1 MDSYTVLARSYDR
14 LTADVDYE
22 RWADYVER
30 HFRRLKRPVRRVA
43 ELACG
48 TGSLACLLAGLG
60 YSVTAVDLSPDMLTV
75 AEQKCR
81 GLDVTLLCQDMSGLD
96 LPPGQADAV
105 ICCLDS
111 VNYVTRP
118 AALRRAF
125 HRVYQALAPGGLFL
139 FDVKTPA
146 ALEGADGQTYL
157 DEDDGLYC
165 VWRADWYPR
174 RRVCAYGLDIFLQ
187 NEDGLWE
194 RGGEYHEEYAYTMDE
209 LDGFLREAG
218 FRHVRQYGD
227 KVMTAPK
234 EGAQRVFFAAR
245 KSGTGKFLP
254 PSA

>member
-1 MDSYTVLARSYDR
+1 MMDAYTVLAQSYDR

-22 RWADYVER
+22 KWADYAER
-30 HFRRLKRPVRRVA
+30 HFQKLTRPVRTVV

-48 TGSLACLLAGLG
+48 TGSFACLLARRG

-81 GLDVTLLCQDMSGLD
+81 GLDVTLLCQDMTRLSL
-96 LPPGQADAV
+96 PGQTDAV
-105 ICCLDS
+105 VCCLDS

-125 HRVYQALAPGGLFL
+125 RRVHNALAPGGLFL

-146 ALEGADGQTYL
+146 ALESADGQTFL

-174 RRVCAYGLDIFLQ
+174 RRVCAYGLDLFVQ
-187 NEDGLWE
+187 NESGLWE

-218 FRHVRQYGD
+218 FPRVRQYGD

-234 EGAQRVFFAAR
+234 EGAQRVFFAA
-245 KSGTGKFLP
+245 KKE
-254 PSA
+254 

>member
-1 MDSYTVLARSYDR
+1 MMDSYTVLARCYDR
-14 LTADVDYE
+14 LTADVNYGE
-22 RWADYVER
+22 WADYVER
-30 HFRRLKRPVRRVA
+30 HFRRQKRPVRSVA

-48 TGSLACLLAGLG
+48 TGSLACLLARRG
-60 YSVTAVDLSPDMLTV
+60 YSVTAVDLSPDMLTM

-81 GLDVTLLCQDMSGLD
+81 GLDVTLLCQDMTRLD
-96 LPPGQADAV
+96 LPPGQSAVQTDAV

-125 HRVYQALAPGGLFL
+125 RRVFKALAPGGLFL

-146 ALEGADGQTYL
+146 ALKGADGQTCL

-174 RRVCAYGLDIFLQ
+174 RRVCAYGLDLFVR

-194 RGGEYHEEYAYTMDE
+194 RGGEYHEEYAWTMDE

-218 FRHVRQYGD
+218 FRRIGQYGD

-245 KSGTGKFLP
+245 KD
-254 PSA
+254 

>member
-1 MDSYTVLARSYDR
+1 MDAYTVLARGYDR
-14 LTADVDYE
+14 LTADVDYG

-30 HFRRLKRPVRRVA
+30 HFRKLKRPVRRVV

-48 TGSLACLLAGLG
+48 TGSLACLLARRG
-60 YSVTAVDLSPDMLTV
+60 YSVAAVDLSPDMLTV

-81 GLDVTLLCQDMSGLD
+81 GLDVTLLCQDMSRLD
-96 LPPGQADAV
+96 LPPGQTDAV

-111 VNYVTRP
+111 VNYITRP

-125 HRVYQALAPGGLFL
+125 RRVYGALAPGGLFL

-146 ALEGADGQTYL
+146 TLEGADGQTYL
-157 DEDDGLYC
+157 DEDGGIYC

-174 RRVCAYGLDIFLQ
+174 RRVCAYGLDLFLQ

-218 FRHVRQYGD
+218 FRRVRQYGD
-227 KVMTAPK
+227 KVMAAPK
-234 EGAQRVFFAAR
+234 EGAQRVFFSA
-245 KSGTGKFLP
+245 GKD
-254 PSA
+254 

>member
-1 MDSYTVLARSYDR
+1 MDAYTVLARSYDR
-14 LTADVDYE
+14 LTADVDYAK
-22 RWADYVER
+22 WADYVER
-30 HFRRLKRPVRRVA
+30 HFRRSKHPVRKVV

-48 TGSLACLLAGLG
+48 TGSLTCLLAARG
-60 YSVTAVDLSPDMLTV
+60 YRVTGVDLSPDMLTA

-81 GLDVTLLCQDMSGLD
+81 GTGAVLSCQDMTRLA
-96 LPPGQADAV
+96 LPGQADAV

-118 AALRRAF
+118 AALRRACR
-125 HRVYQALAPGGLFL
+125 RVYPALAPGGLVL

-174 RRVCAYGLDIFLQ
+174 RRVCAYGLDLFLR

-194 RGGEYHEEYAYTMDE
+194 RGGEYHEEFAWTLDE

-227 KVMTAPK
+227 QVMTAPK
-234 EGAQRVFFAAR
+234 EGAQRVFF
-245 KSGTGKFLP
+245 
-254 PSA
+254 SAKK

>member
-1 MDSYTVLARSYDR
+1 MTDSYTILAQSYDR

-22 RWADYVER
+22 RWADYVAR
-30 HFRRLKRPVRRVA
+30 HFRKLKRPVRSVV

-48 TGSLACLLAGLG
+48 TGSLASLLAGRG
-60 YSVTAVDLSPDMLTV
+60 YCVTAVDLSQDMLTV

-81 GLDVTLLCQDMSGLD
+81 GLDVTLLCQDMSRLN
-96 LPPGQADAV
+96 LPPGRADAV

-118 AALRRAF
+118 PALRRAF
-125 HRVYQALAPGGLFL
+125 QRVYKVLAPGGLFL
-139 FDVKTPA
+139 FDVKTPL
-146 ALEGADGQTYL
+146 ALERADGQTYL

-174 RRVCAYGLDIFLQ
+174 RRVCAYGLDLFLQ
-187 NEDGLWE
+187 TEDGLWE

-209 LDGFLREAG
+209 LDGFLRGAG

-245 KSGTGKFLP
+245 KDQL
-254 PSA
+254 

>member
-14 LTADVDYE
+14 LTGDVDYE

-30 HFRRLKRPVRRVA
+30 HFRKPKRPVRSVV

-48 TGSLACLLAGLG
+48 TGSLAGLLARRG
-60 YSVTAVDLSPDMLTV
+60 YSVTAVDLSPDMLAV

-81 GLDVTLLCQDMSGLD
+81 GLDVTLLCQDMSRLD
-96 LPPGQADAV
+96 LPPGQTDAV

-125 HRVYQALAPGGLFL
+125 ARVYKALAPGGLFL
-139 FDVKTPA
+139 FDVKTPL

-157 DEDDGLYC
+157 DEDDGIYC
-165 VWRADWYPR
+165 VWRADWYSR
-174 RRVCAYGLDIFLQ
+174 RRVCAYGLDLFLQ
-187 NEDGLWE
+187 TEDGRWE

-218 FRHVRQYGD
+218 FRRVRQYGD
-227 KVMTAPK
+227 KVMTPPK

-245 KSGTGKFLP
+245 KDQS
-254 PSA
+254 

>member
-1 MDSYTVLARSYDR
+1 MDSYTFLARSYDR

-30 HFRRLKRPVRRVA
+30 HFRKLKRPVRSVA

-48 TGSLACLLAGLG
+48 TGSLTCLLARRG
-60 YSVTAVDLSPDMLTV
+60 YTVTAVDLSPDMLTA

-81 GLDVTLLCQDMSGLD
+81 GLDVTLLCQDMTRLR
-96 LPPGQADAV
+96 LPGQAAVQPDAV

-111 VNYVTRP
+111 VNYITRA

-125 HRVYQALAPGGLFL
+125 RQVYKALAPGGLFL

-146 ALEGADGQTYL
+146 ALEGADGRTYL

-174 RRVCAYGLDIFLQ
+174 RRVCAYGLDLFLR
-187 NEDGLWE
+187 NGDGLWE
-194 RGGEYHEEYAYTMDE
+194 RGGEYHEEYAWTMDE

-218 FRHVRQYGD
+218 FRRVRQYGD

-234 EGAQRVFFAAR
+234 EGAQRVFFAAA
-245 KSGTGKFLP
+245 K
-254 PSA
+254 

>member
-1 MDSYTVLARSYDR
+1 MDSYTVLARCYDR
-14 LTADVDYE
+14 LTADVDYG

-30 HFRRLKRPVRRVA
+30 HFRRLKRPVRSVV
-43 ELACG
+43 ELGCG
-48 TGSLACLLAGLG
+48 TGSLACLLARRG
-60 YSVTAVDLSPDMLTV
+60 YSVTAVDLSPDMLCA

-81 GLDVTLLCQDMSGLD
+81 GLDVTLLCQDMSGLN

-111 VNYVTRP
+111 ANYVTRP
-118 AALRRAF
+118 AALRRTF
-125 HRVYQALAPGGLFL
+125 QRIHHALAPGGLFL
-139 FDVKTPA
+139 FDVKTPL
-146 ALEGADGQTYL
+146 ALESADGPTYL

-174 RRVCAYGLDIFLQ
+174 RRVCAYGLDLFLQ

-194 RGGEYHEEYAYTMDE
+194 RGGEYPEEYAYIMDE

-234 EGAQRVFFAAR
+234 EGAQRIFFAAR
-245 KSGTGKFLP
+245 R
-254 PSA
+254 

>member
-1 MDSYTVLARSYDR
+1 MDSYTVLAQGYDR
-14 LTADVDYE
+14 LTADVDYK

-30 HFRRLKRPVRRVA
+30 HFRRLKRPVRSVV
-43 ELACG
+43 ELGCG
-48 TGSLACLLAGLG
+48 TGSLACLLARRG
-60 YSVTAVDLSPDMLTV
+60 YSVTAVDLSSDMLTV

-81 GLDVTLLCQDMSGLD
+81 GLDVTLLCQDMAKLT
-96 LPPGQADAV
+96 LPGQADAV

-118 AALRRAF
+118 AALRRTF
-125 HRVYQALAPGGLFL
+125 RRVYNVLAPGGLFL
-139 FDVKTPA
+139 FDAKTPA
-146 ALEGADGQTYL
+146 ALEGADGRTYL

-174 RRVCAYGLDIFLQ
+174 RRVCAYGLDLFLQ

-245 KSGTGKFLP
+245 KD
-254 PSA
+254 